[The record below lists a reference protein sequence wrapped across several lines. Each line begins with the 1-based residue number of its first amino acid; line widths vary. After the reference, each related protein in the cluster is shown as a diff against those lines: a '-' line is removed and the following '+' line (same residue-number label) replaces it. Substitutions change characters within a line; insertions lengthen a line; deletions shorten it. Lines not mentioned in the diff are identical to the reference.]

1 MYKKTIKGHQGFLKS
16 HGLSNTHIY
25 RKWRDMIER
34 CKPNSQNSK
43 TYYNRGIKVC
53 DEWKSDF
60 MAFYEWSMKNGYSDK
75 LSLDRINNDK
85 GYYPD
90 NCQWIDIKLQQ
101 SHKSNTIYV
110 NYKGKDY
117 CLRTLCIKIGFP
129 YKTAHKRYQRM
140 MKKYGFID
148 TDKLFEPIHTEKI
161 SFRYRK

>member
-1 MYKKTIKGHQGFLKS
+1 MFKKSIKGHQGFLKS

-60 MAFYEWSMKNGYSDK
+60 MAFYEWSMKNGYSYK